1 MDTDNIL
8 SAKHHATYLAERLL
22 VAYYARDKHARDYH
36 VEQAHESLRIVAE
49 HMGYAL
55 AHLSKDDGL
64 PSDWIPDDMH
74 IYNVAS

>member
-1 MDTDNIL
+1 MKTDDIL

-22 VAYYARDKHARDYH
+22 VAYYARDNDQRRYH
-36 VEQAHESLRIVAE
+36 IERAHESFKEVAE
-49 HMGYAL
+49 HMGFTLVPIAQ
-55 AHLSKDDGL
+55 DDGL